1 MSKWEIYDALI
12 EGIPDDVIVG
22 DVVIGAELTYVQ
34 IDGGGG
40 VAPYRPYWQRAP
52 QYTGNKIGKPLKEV
66 AELVKSWNFI
76 EASVGN
82 AAIVAW
88 YNHPENAQKNGVEI
102 PKPGRVEGRLKD
114 PFINSQ
120 NEIRGKKVCVVGHF
134 PFIEGLFEPVCD
146 LSVVEWDPGP
156 GDYPYNACDFLLPE
170 CDFAFITCAAIG
182 DKSLPRLLELSENAE
197 KVAIVG
203 PGTPLA
209 PQFFDFGVGDLS
221 GFVINDP
228 EMAKRIASGA
238 EFQRIYAAGTKVN
251 LLASSSKR

>member
-1 MSKWEIYDALI
+1 MSTWDIYDALI
-12 EGIPDDVIVG
+12 EEIPDDVFVD
-22 DVVIGAELTYVQ
+22 DVMIGTELAYVESN
-34 IDGGGG
+34 GGGG
-40 VAPYRPYWQRAP
+40 VAPYRSYWQRAP
-52 QYTGNKIGKPLKEV
+52 QSTGNKIGKPLRDV

-82 AAIVAW
+82 AALVAW
-88 YNHPENAQKNGVEI
+88 YNHPETARKNGVDI
-102 PKPGRVEGRLKD
+102 PERRRVEGRLKD

-134 PFIEGLFEPVCD
+134 PFLEGLFEPVCD
-146 LSVVEWDPGP
+146 LSIIEWEPGP

-197 KVAIVG
+197 KVALVG

-209 PQFFDFGVGDLS
+209 PCLFDFGVADLS
-221 GFVINDP
+221 GFIVEDTTR
-228 EMAKRIASGA
+228 AKRIVSGA
-238 EFQRIYAAGTKVN
+238 EFQRIYDAGAKVN
-251 LLASSSKR
+251 LLRNP